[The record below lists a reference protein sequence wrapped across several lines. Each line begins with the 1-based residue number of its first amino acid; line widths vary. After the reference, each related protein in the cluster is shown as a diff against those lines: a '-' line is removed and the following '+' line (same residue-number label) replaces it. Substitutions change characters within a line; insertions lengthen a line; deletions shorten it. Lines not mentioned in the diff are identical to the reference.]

1 MTAKSNETVN
11 FDIATLD
18 KLSEEQLSGLISNV
32 MKDRK
37 NASAV
42 RSMVRSMVRSA
53 AKSTQRAK

>member
-1 MTAKSNETVN
+1 MTAKPHDTVH
-11 FDIATLD
+11 FDTAALD
-18 KLSEEQLSGLISNV
+18 KLSEDQLSGLISNV

-42 RSMVRSMVRSA
+42 RSMLRSMVRSA